1 MEDNIR
7 LFSSMDHFEIININ
21 DGDKH
26 GYLCD
31 NDIVIDEKGEFKC
44 LILNEPK
51 NRFSFFS
58 NNTFS
63 EVPWEYIK
71 KIGSKTIIIDIDDRL
86 MKKTGV

>member
-26 GYLCD
+26 GYLCN
-31 NDIVIDEKGEFKC
+31 NDIVIDETGKFKC

-51 NRFSFFS
+51 NKFSFF
-58 NNTFS
+58 NNTTFS

-71 KIGSKTIIIDIDDRL
+71 KIGSKTIIIDIDDKL
-86 MKKTGV
+86 MKKTGI